1 MRSMYKYNAKVPKN
15 EGRNNSFLYYAAT
28 IWNMLPPDLKVIAFK
43 GRMEFADQADQYLT
57 EKELFLRQ
65 EKYKKQEALRFKG
78 QIKKWITLNIPQE

>member
-1 MRSMYKYNAKVPKN
+1 
-15 EGRNNSFLYYAAT
+15 
-28 IWNMLPPDLKVIAFK
+28 MLPPDLKVIAFK

-78 QIKKWITLNIPQE
+78 QIKKWITLNIPQEWGSQVRASVADEVSRD